1 MVREGDL
8 SIPTISTG
16 SGPQINV
23 YYQETDLIL
32 PTREIYIDLLY
43 HRSPPFVLRIEGVGG
58 PFTVRLATLDTLI
71 SCSQR
76 RVLDG
81 LTVLKIQ
88 RSRYQR
94 FGRIN
99 VHLGFYSHA

>member
-16 SGPQINV
+16 SCPQINV
-23 YYQETDLIL
+23 YYQEADLIL
-32 PTREIYIDLLY
+32 PTREIYIDFLY
-43 HRSPPFVLRIEGVGG
+43 HRPPAFVLRIEGVGG
-58 PFTVRLATLDTLI
+58 AFALRSATLDTLI

-76 RVLDG
+76 LVLDD
-81 LTVLKIQ
+81 LTIS
-88 RSRYQR
+88 RSRHLR

-99 VHLGFYSHA
+99 VHLGVFSHA